1 MKQLKILF
9 QITNRTLAL
18 EKYFQEIGR
27 HDLVTPEE
35 EVILAQRIRSGDQ
48 LALEKLTKA
57 NLRFVVS
64 VAKQYDRGV
73 HNLTLGDLISEG
85 NIGLI
90 RAASKFDESRGFK
103 FISYAVWWIR
113 QAIIA
118 AISRHSRMVRQPM
131 NRVSSYNQVTRSF
144 SELEQKYQREPTD
157 EEIAEA
163 LDFTEDFVM
172 DIKRVGSQTTS
183 LDAPL
188 LSESTTTLVDLLQ
201 DQGAANPEAHSL
213 LHSLKS
219 DVAVVLKTLTDR
231 ESKVLELLYGLN
243 GEQNLSGNEIAIQ
256 LDLSRERIRQ
266 IKECALTKLRQKFKD
281 AHHLKSHL
289 G

>member
-35 EVILAQRIRSGDQ
+35 EVILAQRIRAGDQ

-73 HNLTLGDLISEG
+73 HNLALGDLISEG

-90 RAASKFDESRGFK
+90 RAAGKFDESRGFK

-188 LSESTTTLVDLLQ
+188 LSESTTPLVDLLQ
-201 DQGAANPEAHSL
+201 DQGSPNPEAYSI
-213 LHSLKS
+213 LHSLKT
-219 DVAVVLKTLTDR
+219 DVEVVLKTLTDR

-281 AHHLKSHL
+281 SHHLRSHL